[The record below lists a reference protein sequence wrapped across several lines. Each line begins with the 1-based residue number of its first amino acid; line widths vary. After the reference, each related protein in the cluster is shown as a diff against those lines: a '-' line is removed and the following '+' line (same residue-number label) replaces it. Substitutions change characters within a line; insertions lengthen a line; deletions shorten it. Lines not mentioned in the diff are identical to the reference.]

1 MTSDDGHAVPADG
14 RRTTAAPTT
23 QPEIMGVVN
32 VTPDSF
38 SDGGR
43 YFDVDDAVAH
53 GLELVAAGATVIDV
67 GGESTRPGA
76 ARVDTR
82 EEQHRVA
89 PVVSA
94 LAAAGVR
101 VSIDTMSAETA
112 RAAADA
118 GASIIN
124 DVSGGLADD
133 RMPAFMAASGLDC
146 VISHWRG
153 HSVDMASRASY
164 TDAAVDVARELD
176 DRVSTLLGQGV
187 DPQRI
192 VVDPGLGFSKHTE
205 HNWRILARLDLLLE
219 LGYPVLVGASR
230 KRFLGA
236 LLRDDAPMTDRDLPS
251 AVVSVL
257 AVQAGAWGVR
267 VHDVAATRLALDTLD
282 AWQGGADD

>member
-1 MTSDDGHAVPADG
+1 MTSDDGYAVTADS
-14 RRTTAAPTT
+14 RRTTTH
-23 QPEIMGVVN
+23 PEIMGVVN

-43 YFDVDDAVAH
+43 YFDVDDAVSH

-133 RMPAFMAASGLDC
+133 RMPAFMAASGLEC

-176 DRVSTLLGQGV
+176 ERVSTLIGQGV

-205 HNWRILARLDLLLE
+205 HNWRILSRLDLLLD

-236 LLRDDAPMTDRDLPS
+236 LLPDDAPMTDRDLPS